1 MLLYE
6 VFFYLKTKMAKKEK
20 TGQARG
26 YKPRFSFIKTK
37 EDSIR
42 DVTLRAGAWGAASAA
57 SLVSQSGASDM
68 VRNIIPEPFDL
79 MDHAGNLAPSM
90 VVGVG
95 VTYLSALLGTK
106 FSNTPKAVRR
116 FAMAIGG
123 TAVVAANLLVET
135 KYGLNIYSAVNNNT
149 TPDVLDIAY
158 GVGAGV
164 LASSLVSIVP
174 VEDGKEMQSKG
185 DDRPLRI
192 DSVPV
197 WHS

>member
-1 MLLYE
+1 
-6 VFFYLKTKMAKKEK
+6 MANKEK

-57 SLVSQSGASDM
+57 SLVSQSGASGM
-68 VRNIIPEPFDL
+68 ARNIIPEPFDL

-90 VVGVG
+90 MVGAG

-106 FSNTPKAVRR
+106 FSNTPKVIRR

-135 KYGLNIYSAVNNNT
+135 KYGLSVYSAVNSNT
-149 TPDVLDIAY
+149 TPDVLDVAY

-164 LASSLVSIVP
+164 LASSLVGVVP
-174 VEDGKEMQSKG
+174 VEGDEKMEMRTTDNG
-185 DDRPLRI
+185 LTRTN
-192 DSVPV
+192 SVPV